1 MNILD
6 SVAQQHSQKLIAHII
21 QQINSH
27 GGQISF
33 TDFMHAALYAPG
45 LGYYNAGAIKF
56 GAAGDFV
63 TAPELGGLFAKCLAK
78 QCVQILKSMHYKN
91 IFELGAGSGQLAC
104 DLLQAL
110 SRQDIQ
116 LDNYFI
122 LELSAD
128 LRQRQQEKIFEQC
141 PKFYNIVHWLDQLP
155 DTPMEAIIIA
165 NEVVDAMPIARFH
178 FENNTLQEYYIKF
191 DEHGFSEVLAPASAN
206 LQAMFTTIN
215 ISEYVSQPY
224 ISEINLWLSNW
235 IKSLNNVLVN
245 GAIFIAD
252 YGFPRAEYYH
262 PHRNQ
267 GTLMCHYRHRSHTNP
282 FVNIGL
288 QDITAHV
295 DFTAIAEAAD
305 AHGLE
310 IAGYTNQASF
320 LLNCGITKLLEFG
333 NIKQHQEL
341 QTLTSPAEM
350 GELFKIIALTKNINT
365 QLLGFENFDKQH
377 SL

>member
-1 MNILD
+1 MNISD
-6 SVAQQHSQKLIAHII
+6 NVAMQHSQKLIAHII

-33 TDFMHAALYAPG
+33 TDFMQAALYAPG
-45 LGYYNAGAIKF
+45 LGYYSVGTTKF

-63 TAPELGGLFAKCLAK
+63 TAPELGTLFAKCLAV
-78 QCVQILKSMHYKN
+78 QCTQILTLITHKN

-110 SRQDIQ
+110 AQQNIE

-141 PKFYNIVHWLDQLP
+141 PEFCNIVHWLDELP
-155 DTPMEAIIIA
+155 STPIDAVIIA

-178 FENNTLQEYYIKF
+178 FENDILQEYYIKF
-191 DEHGFSEVLAPASAN
+191 DDSGLKEILATPSNYLQNAFTTAN
-206 LQAMFTTIN
+206 LAKYI
-215 ISEYVSQPY
+215 SQPY
-224 ISEINLWLSNW
+224 VSELNLWLHNW
-235 IKSLNNVLVN
+235 LHSLNSSLAS
-245 GAIFIAD
+245 GAILIAD

-262 PHRNQ
+262 PQRNQ
-267 GTLMCHYRHRSHTNP
+267 GTLMCHYQHRSHTNP
-282 FVNIGL
+282 LINIGL

-295 DFTAIAEAAD
+295 DFTAVAEAA
-305 AHGLE
+305 AACGLE

-320 LLNCGITKLLEFG
+320 LLNCGIIQFLEFG
-333 NIKQHQEL
+333 NLKQHQEL

-350 GELFKIIALTKNINT
+350 GELFKIVALTKNIEKP
-365 QLLGFENFDKQH
+365 LLGFENFDKQH

>member
-1 MNILD
+1 MNMLD
-6 SVAQQHSQKLIAHII
+6 RVAQQHSQKLIAHII

-45 LGYYNAGAIKF
+45 LGYYSAGTTKF

-63 TAPELGGLFAKCLAK
+63 TAPELGKLFAQCLAV
-78 QCVQILKSMHYKN
+78 QCTQILNSLHYKN

-104 DLLQAL
+104 DLLRAL
-110 SRQDIQ
+110 AQQEIQ
-116 LDNYFI
+116 LENYFI

-128 LRQRQQEKIFEQC
+128 LRQRQQEKIFKQC
-141 PKFYNIVHWLDQLP
+141 PEFCNIVHWLEQLP
-155 DTPMEAIIIA
+155 STPIEAIIVA
-165 NEVVDAMPIARFH
+165 NEVVDAMPVARFH
-178 FENNTLQEYYIKF
+178 FENNILQEYYIKL
-191 DEHGFSEVLAPASAN
+191 DEHGFTEVLAPASEN
-206 LQAMFTTIN
+206 LQTAFTAAN
-215 ISEYVSQPY
+215 IAEYVSQPY

-235 IKSLNNVLVN
+235 LQSLNNVLSN
-245 GAIFIAD
+245 GAILIAD

-262 PHRNQ
+262 PQRNQ

-282 FVNIGL
+282 LVNIGL

-305 AHGLE
+305 AYGLE

-320 LLNCGITKLLEFG
+320 LLNCGIIKFLEFG

-341 QTLTSPAEM
+341 QTLTSPSEM
-350 GELFKIIALTKNINT
+350 GELFKIIALTKNIDT
-365 QLLGFENFDKQH
+365 QPLGFEHFDKQH
-377 SL
+377 RL